1 MIMRRVVGLA
11 ALFVVFLATVAAA
24 AVVEEIALDFKTLSG
39 YVIMP
44 AQGEFL
50 IDKDAGHGVVAG
62 DLFSVVKP
70 GEKVIHP
77 VTREVLGTLDEVK
90 GLLQVTRVKS
100 GYSYARP
107 VGEVKGVERGDQ
119 VRRYENLQAA
129 FWDYTG
135 GGEALFVELKAALPT
150 LEWQDYA
157 AAQAQKPQ
165 TPAAPAKGGPALLFV
180 LRDDG
185 LEVRDAAFQ
194 TIHAYSSAMPAKVQ
208 PAAPTMMA
216 PATPLDVP
224 PQSAPRATGIV
235 AAPAA
240 SVASGAKGAIV
251 RQGTQMEEG
260 IWVGPVVKD
269 SAMSIEVADFD
280 GDGRLETAI
289 GYPHKVVIT
298 RLEGTQ
304 YLELATIDVGLNRNV
319 LRLDGADLDG
329 DGKAELYVTAAS
341 GLDPASLVI
350 LADAGR
356 YRIVQEW
363 ISRCFRAVSLPGE
376 GRVLL
381 AQKLGNAYEDFV
393 GPVFRVRQS
402 GGKVADG
409 EPLSIPG
416 KLGLYSFLPI
426 SGDGGAAYVN
436 LSSFDY
442 FQVISADGEKLW
454 ESGERLGGS
463 ETYIERIDSTK
474 PVQERDNIRHLY
486 LSARLEPGE
495 QGEILVPFNEG
506 GRLFA
511 RARSFDKSRLMAMKW
526 DGRELR
532 EVWHTREQ
540 HGYLADYRLADVDN
554 DGSKEVVMAV
564 VTPGSGLDGK
574 RKSSIYVYEL
584 Q

>member
-1 MIMRRVVGLA
+1 MRRVVGLA
-11 ALFVVFLATVAAA
+11 PLLVLLLATVAGA
-24 AVVEEIALDFKTLSG
+24 AVVEEIARDFKSLSG

-50 IDKDAGHGVVAG
+50 LDMDADNGVVAG
-62 DLFSVVKP
+62 DLFSVVKA
-70 GEKVIHP
+70 GEKVVHP
-77 VTREVLGTLDEVK
+77 VTGEVLGTLDEVK

-107 VGEVKGVERGDQ
+107 VGEVTGVEAGDQ
-119 VRRYENLQAA
+119 VRRYGDLRAA
-129 FWDYTG
+129 FWDYTEG
-135 GGEALFVELKAALPT
+135 CEALFAELKAALPA

-157 AAQAQKPQ
+157 AAQSQKPQ
-165 TPAAPAKGGPALLFV
+165 PASAPAKAEAALLFV

-185 LEVRDAAFQ
+185 LEVRDAAFRI
-194 TIHAYSSAMPAKVQ
+194 IHAYSSPVPAKV
-208 PAAPTMMA
+208 PAAPTMTA
-216 PATPLDVP
+216 PATSLDVSP
-224 PQSAPRATGIV
+224 PGASGIV

-240 SVASGAKGAIV
+240 SVAPGTNAIL
-251 RQGTQMEEG
+251 RQGAQTREG
-260 IWVGPVVKD
+260 IWVGPVVED
-269 SAMSIEVADFD
+269 SATSIEVADFD

-289 GYPHKVVIT
+289 GYPHKVVIS
-298 RLEGTQ
+298 RLEGSQ

-319 LRLDGADLDG
+319 LRLDGTDLDG

-350 LADAGR
+350 LAGSGR

-363 ISRCFRAVSLPGE
+363 IPRCFRAVSLPGE

-381 AQKLGNAYEDFV
+381 VQKLGNTHEDFV

-402 GGKVADG
+402 DGKVIDG

-426 SGDGGAAYVN
+426 SAEGGAAFVN
-436 LSSFDY
+436 LSPFD
-442 FQVISADGEKLW
+442 FLQVLSADGEKLW
-454 ESGERLGGS
+454 ESAERLGGS

-486 LSARLEPGE
+486 LSARLEQGE

-506 GRLFA
+506 SRLFA

-540 HGYLADYRLADVDN
+540 RGYLADYRLADVDN
-554 DGSKEVVMAV
+554 DGSKEAV
-564 VTPGSGLDGK
+564 LAAVTGSGLGGK
-574 RKSSIYVYEL
+574 RKSSIFVYEL
-584 Q
+584 R